1 MAASPNPAPGSVAA
15 LSEKEAFGK
24 LQPASREPPGAA
36 SAKKVRT
43 EERKAPRRVNG
54 DGSGGRQ
61 PASYGG
67 PAAWSFAPV
76 AAASSSSPA
85 AARSCF
91 SPPASA
97 APAAPPPQPLP
108 RTLLLAPSLLHARPQ
123 HVLLPPAA
131 PPSSSA
137 AAAAK
142 PRRPKD
148 RREREKRRHGV
159 GGARDENGEARPSLQ
174 PPPPPPRGGCRRG
187 RGAAGAR
194 AGARE
199 GGWRRL
205 PVRAPRDVHGA
216 GGLPAW
222 ALSARDGEESGLWGS
237 DGSQGSY
244 WRRSLQ
250 CQKIL

>member
-1 MAASPNPAPGSVAA
+1 MAAPPNPAPGAVAA

-54 DGSGGRQ
+54 DGGSGSGRQ

-67 PAAWSFAPV
+67 PAAWSFAP
-76 AAASSSSPA
+76 AAAASSSPA

-97 APAAPPPQPLP
+97 APAPPPPQPLP
-108 RTLLLAPSLLHARPQ
+108 RTLLLAPSLLHSRPQ

-131 PPSSSA
+131 PPSSSSAA

-148 RREREKRRHGV
+148 RREREKRRHGL
-159 GGARDENGEARPSLQ
+159 GGAARDENGEARPSLQ
-174 PPPPPPRGGCRRG
+174 PPPPPRGGCRRG

-222 ALSARDGEESGLWGS
+222 AQSARDRKESGL
-237 DGSQGSY
+237 
-244 WRRSLQ
+244 
-250 CQKIL
+250 